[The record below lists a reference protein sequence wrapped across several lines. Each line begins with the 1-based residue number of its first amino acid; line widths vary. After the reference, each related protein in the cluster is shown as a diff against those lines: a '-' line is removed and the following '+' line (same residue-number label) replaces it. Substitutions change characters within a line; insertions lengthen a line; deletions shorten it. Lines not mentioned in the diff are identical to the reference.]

1 MAKLRRRARAFQL
14 TGAGL
19 NIEVLRLPMF
29 GVDTAHLKPSKVKLH
44 CQPRRDACRR
54 TICRRWGGEDRL

>member
-19 NIEVLRLPMF
+19 NIEVCAFNVWSGYGAPETEQREATLP
-29 GVDTAHLKPSKVKLH
+29 TE
-44 CQPRRDACRR
+44 
-54 TICRRWGGEDRL
+54 T